1 VGNMTYQEKKSI
13 VSLISAILI
22 FVAYS
27 LYMYPQYPKGGV
39 DTIET
44 FRYWGSFV
52 LILTVVSIIAHIL
65 ISIIFN
71 IVFRITTKEKEPKFA
86 DELDKLIELKAFR
99 NSFFLFVLGF
109 LLAMGSLIFY
119 QPTHVMFI
127 ILILSGFISDVTGSL
142 TKLYHYRRGV

>member
-1 VGNMTYQEKKSI
+1 
-13 VSLISAILI
+13 
-22 FVAYS
+22 
-27 LYMYPQYPKGGV
+27 
-39 DTIET
+39 
-44 FRYWGSFV
+44 
-52 LILTVVSIIAHIL
+52 
-65 ISIIFN
+65 
-71 IVFRITTKEKEPKFA
+71 
-86 DELDKLIELKAFR
+86 LKAFR

>member
-1 VGNMTYQEKKSI
+1 VGIMTYQEKKSI

>member
-1 VGNMTYQEKKSI
+1 MTYQEKKSI

-44 FRYWGSFV
+44 FRFWGSFV